1 MDPFE
6 RWDDWE
12 FEKAARE
19 IGRGYRD
26 DQEYVRSNW
35 KDHRTYFN
43 KKPSG
48 GLLAGWNGSQKR
60 VLLSAFCF

>member
-43 KKPSG
+43 KNLPEVFWPVGTAVRKEYFFR
-48 GLLAGWNGSQKR
+48 L
-60 VLLSAFCF
+60 FCF